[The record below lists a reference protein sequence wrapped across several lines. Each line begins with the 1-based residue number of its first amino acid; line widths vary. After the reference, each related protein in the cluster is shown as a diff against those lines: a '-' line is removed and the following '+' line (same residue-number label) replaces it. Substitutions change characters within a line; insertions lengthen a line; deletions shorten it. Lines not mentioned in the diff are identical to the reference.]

1 MKIIGAILSIALI
14 CSCGSRPD
22 IKTGTELHANFS
34 YRYDKN
40 SGVTHIQLN
49 AEIDSICLNALL
61 DTGCPGLVVDKRI
74 ASKFPKLDSI
84 RLSGG
89 MTVEDVFYSY
99 SKRKVRWKLF
109 HDSIDVCF
117 AGDTIRYD
125 KFFVADLQKE
135 YGVDV
140 IINIPDSDTHIWY
153 FDFENCRLD
162 LKDGYKE
169 LICAENFDLTADVYY
184 NDGYLCLKGFPFVF
198 CGNNDVTLSECFDV
212 LIDTGT
218 YGISLA
224 MIGDPENHEEEK
236 SFFEDNSI
244 LHYEEITSTKTY
256 HITDSGI
263 VKDTL
268 IISFIT
274 SDYGFDEVVA
284 GLGLLSK
291 FNIIFDLNERK
302 AYLKKNTVEEDFYE
316 YVQNHGASYSGIIMI
331 PFKNDSAAVAIDVG
345 RNMPTYKA
353 GLRNYDIVT
362 HLGDNQF
369 TDSYASRYF
378 YEHKDSL
385 MRLEIK
391 RFGEKKDIEFFWKF
405 EHIPEGRNLLDN
417 RDVQFMAVPD
427 N

>member
-14 CSCGSRPD
+14 CSCSSRPD
-22 IKTGTELHANFS
+22 IKTGTELHDNFS

-125 KFFVADLQKE
+125 KFFVADLQEE

-153 FDFENCRLD
+153 FDFENCHLD
-162 LKDGYKE
+162 LKDGYRE
-169 LICAENFDLTADVYY
+169 LICAENFDLTTDVYY

-224 MIGDPENHEEEK
+224 MIGDSENHKEEK

-316 YVQNHGASYSGIIMI
+316 YVQNHGASYSGINMI

-345 RNMPTYKA
+345 RNMPAYKA

-378 YEHKDSL
+378 YEYKDSL

-417 RDVQFMAVPD
+417 SFYDQR
-427 N
+427 

>member
-1 MKIIGAILSIALI
+1 M
-14 CSCGSRPD
+14 
-22 IKTGTELHANFS
+22 
-34 YRYDKN
+34 
-40 SGVTHIQLN
+40 
-49 AEIDSICLNALL
+49 
-61 DTGCPGLVVDKRI
+61 
-74 ASKFPKLDSI
+74 
-84 RLSGG
+84 
-89 MTVEDVFYSY
+89 
-99 SKRKVRWKLF
+99 
-109 HDSIDVCF
+109 
-117 AGDTIRYD
+117 
-125 KFFVADLQKE
+125 
-135 YGVDV
+135 
-140 IINIPDSDTHIWY
+140 
-153 FDFENCRLD
+153 
-162 LKDGYKE
+162 
-169 LICAENFDLTADVYY
+169 
-184 NDGYLCLKGFPFVF
+184 
-198 CGNNDVTLSECFDV
+198 SECFDV

-224 MIGDPENHEEEK
+224 MIGDPENHKKEK

-256 HITDSGI
+256 HIIDSGI

-417 RDVQFMAVPD
+417 SFYDQR
-427 N
+427 

>member
-14 CSCGSRPD
+14 CSCSSRPD

-109 HDSIDVCF
+109 QDSIDVCF

-153 FDFENCRLD
+153 FDFENCHLD

-169 LICAENFDLTADVYY
+169 LICAENFDLTTDVYY

-198 CGNNDVTLSECFDV
+198 RGNNDVTLSQCFDI

-224 MIGDPENHEEEK
+224 MIGNPENYKEEK
-236 SFFEDNSI
+236 SFFEYNSI
-244 LHYEEITSTKTY
+244 LHYEEITSAKTY

-268 IISFIT
+268 VVSLIT

-291 FNIIFDLNERK
+291 FNIIFNLNERK
-302 AYLKKNTVEEDFYE
+302 AYFKKNTVEENFYE
-316 YVQNHGASYSGIIMI
+316 YVQNHGASYSGINMI

-362 HLGDNQF
+362 HLGENQF
-369 TDSYASRYF
+369 TDLYASRYF
-378 YEHKDSL
+378 YEYKDSL
-385 MRLEIK
+385 MRLEIE
-391 RFGEKKDIEFFWKF
+391 RFGEKMNIEFFWKF

-417 RDVQFMAVPD
+417 SFYDQR
-427 N
+427 

>member
-1 MKIIGAILSIALI
+1 M
-14 CSCGSRPD
+14 
-22 IKTGTELHANFS
+22 ELPANFT

-40 SGVTHIQLN
+40 SGVTHIQLD
-49 AEIDSICLNALL
+49 AEIDSIFLNALL
-61 DTGCPGLVVDKRI
+61 DTGCPGLVIDKRI

-125 KFFVADLQKE
+125 EFFVADLQKE

-162 LKDGYKE
+162 LIDRYKE
-169 LICAENFDLTADVYY
+169 LICAENFDLTADIYY
-184 NDGYLCLKGFPFVF
+184 KDGYLCLKDFPFVF
-198 CGNNDVTLSECFDV
+198 RGNNDVTLSQCFDI

-224 MIGDPENHEEEK
+224 MIGNPENYKEEK
-236 SFFEDNSI
+236 SFFEYNSI
-244 LHYEEITSTKTY
+244 LHYEEITSAKTY

-268 IISFIT
+268 VVSLIT

-291 FNIIFDLNERK
+291 FNIIFNLNERK
-302 AYLKKNTVEEDFYE
+302 AYFKKNTVEENFYE
-316 YVQNHGASYSGIIMI
+316 YVQNHGASYSGITMI
-331 PFKNDSAAVAIDVG
+331 PFKNDSAAVAINVG

-362 HLGDNQF
+362 HLGENQF
-369 TDSYASRYF
+369 TDLYASRYF
-378 YEHKDSL
+378 YEYKDSL
-385 MRLEIK
+385 MRLEIE
-391 RFGEKKDIEFFWKF
+391 RFGEKMNIEFFWKF
-405 EHIPEGRNLLDN
+405 E
-417 RDVQFMAVPD
+417 
-427 N
+427 

>member
-14 CSCGSRPD
+14 CSCSSRPD

-99 SKRKVRWKLF
+99 SKRKVRWELF
-109 HDSIDVCF
+109 QDSIDVCF

-153 FDFENCRLD
+153 FDFENCHLD

-169 LICAENFDLTADVYY
+169 LICAENFDLTTDVYY
-184 NDGYLCLKGFPFVF
+184 NEGYLCLKGFPFVF
-198 CGNNDVTLSECFDV
+198 RGNNDVTLSKCFDV

-302 AYLKKNTVEEDFYE
+302 AYLKKT
-316 YVQNHGASYSGIIMI
+316 
-331 PFKNDSAAVAIDVG
+331 
-345 RNMPTYKA
+345 
-353 GLRNYDIVT
+353 L
-362 HLGDNQF
+362 
-369 TDSYASRYF
+369 
-378 YEHKDSL
+378 
-385 MRLEIK
+385 
-391 RFGEKKDIEFFWKF
+391 
-405 EHIPEGRNLLDN
+405 
-417 RDVQFMAVPD
+417 
-427 N
+427 

>member
-14 CSCGSRPD
+14 CSCSSRPD

-109 HDSIDVCF
+109 QDSVDVCF

-125 KFFVADLQKE
+125 KFFVADLQEE

-140 IINIPDSDTHIWY
+140 IINIPDSDTHIWC

-184 NDGYLCLKGFPFVF
+184 SDGYLCLKGFPFVF

-224 MIGDPENHEEEK
+224 MIGDPENHKEEK

-316 YVQNHGASYSGIIMI
+316 YVQNHGASYSGINMI

-362 HLGDNQF
+362 HLGKNQF
-369 TDSYASRYF
+369 TDLYAGRYF

-385 MRLEIK
+385 MRLGIE
-391 RFGEKKDIEFFWKF
+391 RFGEKMNIEFFWKF

>member
-1 MKIIGAILSIALI
+1 MINNFMKIIVAILSIALI
-14 CSCGSRPD
+14 CSCNSRPD
-22 IKTGTELHANFS
+22 IKTGMELHANFS

-49 AEIDSICLNALL
+49 AEIDSIFLNALF

-74 ASKFPKLDSI
+74 ASKFPELDSI

-89 MTVEDVFYSY
+89 MTVEDVYFSY
-99 SKRKVRWKLF
+99 SKRKVRWKLY

-117 AGDTIRYD
+117 AGDTVRYD
-125 KFFVADLQKE
+125 KFFVTDLYRE
-135 YGVDV
+135 YGVDA
-140 IINIPDSDTHIWY
+140 IISIPDSDSHIWY
-153 FDFENCRLD
+153 FDFENCHLD
-162 LKDGYKE
+162 LRYDYIE
-169 LICAENFDLTADVYY
+169 PISVENVDLTTDIYY
-184 NDGYLCLKGFPFVF
+184 NDGYLCLKGFPFDF
-198 CGNNDVTLSECFDV
+198 CGNNDVSLSQYFDV

-224 MIGDPENHEEEK
+224 MIGNLENHEEEK

-256 HITDSGI
+256 HIKDSGI

-268 IISFIT
+268 IVSYIT
-274 SDYGFDEVVA
+274 SDYGFNEVVV

-291 FNIIFDLNERK
+291 FNIIFNLNERK
-302 AYLKKNTVEEDFYE
+302 AYLKRNAVEENFYE
-316 YVQNHGASYSGIIMI
+316 YVQNHGALYSGITMI

-362 HLGDNQF
+362 HLGKYQF

-378 YEHKDSL
+378 YEYKDSL
-385 MRLEIK
+385 MRLGLE
-391 RFGEKKDIEFFWKF
+391 RFGEKMNVEFFWKF
-405 EHIPEGRNLLDN
+405 E
-417 RDVQFMAVPD
+417 
-427 N
+427 

>member
-1 MKIIGAILSIALI
+1 MKIIVTIVAIALI
-14 CSCGSRPD
+14 FSCNSGPD
-22 IKTGTELHANFS
+22 IKIRAELPANFS
-34 YRYDKN
+34 YRYDKI
-40 SGVTHIQLN
+40 SGVTHIQMD
-49 AEIDSICLNALL
+49 AEVNDIRINALF
-61 DTGCPGLVVDKRI
+61 DTGCPGLVVDERI
-74 ASKFPKLDSI
+74 ASKFHRLDSI

-117 AGDTIRYD
+117 AGDTVRYD
-125 KFFVADLQKE
+125 KFFVTNLQKE
-135 YGVDV
+135 YGVDA
-140 IINIPDSDTHIWY
+140 IINMPDSDIHIWD

-162 LKDGYKE
+162 LRSEYKE
-169 LICAENFDLTADVYY
+169 LISVETFDLTADLYY

-198 CGNNDVTLSECFDV
+198 CGNDDITFSQCFDV

-224 MIGDPENHEEEK
+224 MIGNIENYKEEE

-244 LHYEEITSTKTY
+244 LHYEEITSCKTY
-256 HITDSGI
+256 HIADSGI
-263 VKDTL
+263 VKDT
-268 IISFIT
+268 IIVSLVP

-291 FNIIFDLNERK
+291 FNIIFNLNERK
-302 AYLKKNTVEEDFYE
+302 AYFKKNTVEENFYE
-316 YVQNHGASYSGIIMI
+316 YVQNHGATYSGITMI

-345 RNMPTYKA
+345 RDMPTYKA

-362 HLGDNQF
+362 HLGESQF
-369 TDSYASRYF
+369 SDLYASRYF

-385 MRLEIK
+385 MRLGIE
-391 RFGEKKDIEFFWKF
+391 RLGEKMNVEFFWNV
-405 EHIPEGRNLLDN
+405 E
-417 RDVQFMAVPD
+417 
-427 N
+427 

>member
-1 MKIIGAILSIALI
+1 MRIIVTIFAIALM
-14 CSCGSRPD
+14 CSCNSRSD
-22 IKTGTELHANFS
+22 IKAEAGLPANFS
-34 YRYDKN
+34 YRYDKI
-40 SGVTHIQLN
+40 SGVTHIQMD
-49 AEIDSICLNALL
+49 AEVNDIRINALF
-61 DTGCPGLVVDKRI
+61 DTGCPGLVVDERI
-74 ASKFPKLDSI
+74 ASKFHRLDSI

-117 AGDTIRYD
+117 AGDTVKYD
-125 KFFVADLQKE
+125 KFFVTNLQKE
-135 YGVDV
+135 YGVDA
-140 IINIPDSDTHIWY
+140 IINMPDSDTHIWD

-162 LKDGYKE
+162 LRSEYKE
-169 LICAENFDLTADVYY
+169 LISVETFDLTADLYY

-198 CGNNDVTLSECFDV
+198 CGNDYITFSQCFDV

-224 MIGDPENHEEEK
+224 MIGNIENYKEEK

-244 LHYEEITSTKTY
+244 LHYEEITSCKTY
-256 HITDSGI
+256 HIADSGI
-263 VKDTL
+263 IKDT
-268 IISFIT
+268 IIVSLVP

-291 FNIIFDLNERK
+291 FNIIFNLNERK
-302 AYLKKNTVEEDFYE
+302 AYFKKNTVEENFYE
-316 YVQNHGASYSGIIMI
+316 YVQNHGATYSGITMI

-345 RNMPTYKA
+345 RDMPTYKA

-362 HLGDNQF
+362 HLGESQF
-369 TDSYASRYF
+369 SDLYASRYF

-385 MRLEIK
+385 MRLGIE
-391 RFGEKKDIEFFWKF
+391 RFGEKMNVEFFWNV
-405 EHIPEGRNLLDN
+405 E
-417 RDVQFMAVPD
+417 
-427 N
+427 